1 MGTPRHPNLQT
12 DQKETPKPQRR
23 THMGSPQ
30 HRRQTHMETPKPHSR
45 THMGPP
51 RPPNL
56 PPAPQRRPT
65 EGCERP
71 MGLTLYPVCRWRSL
85 GLGWKRRSM
94 RSPLSRMMY
103 LAPGYWLFPR
113 RTNSCSLRGQRCHP
127 ITPHNTQWHPM
138 APQRGPRQDLWVPMC
153 HPGTPNGT
161 KGDPKVTQLLQ
172 PAGTTLSPHNTP

>member
-1 MGTPRHPNLQT
+1 MP
-12 DQKETPKPQRR
+12 TPKP
-23 THMGSPQ
+23 P
-30 HRRQTHMETPKPHSR
+30 SR

-127 ITPHNTQWHPM
+127 IAPHGTPWHPIR
-138 APQRGPRQDLWVPMC
+138 PHGTPKGTPRGPK
-153 HPGTPNGT
+153 GT
-161 KGDPKVTQLLQ
+161 KGDPNVTHGSPTDPKEDPKGTQKPPYDPDCPQMSLNVTQ
-172 PAGTTLSPHNTP
+172 